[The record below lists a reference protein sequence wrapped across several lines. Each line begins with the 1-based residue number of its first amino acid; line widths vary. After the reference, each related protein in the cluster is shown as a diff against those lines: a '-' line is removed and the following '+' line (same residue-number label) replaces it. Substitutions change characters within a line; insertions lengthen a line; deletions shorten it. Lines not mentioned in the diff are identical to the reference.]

1 MINQCRCGNN
11 LIMNTRTDGER
22 TGSNPFWSG
31 GCGCPHN
38 GNHNQLAETIDRQEE
53 EEKEA

>member
-1 MINQCRCGNN
+1 
-11 LIMNTRTDGER
+11 MNTSTDGER